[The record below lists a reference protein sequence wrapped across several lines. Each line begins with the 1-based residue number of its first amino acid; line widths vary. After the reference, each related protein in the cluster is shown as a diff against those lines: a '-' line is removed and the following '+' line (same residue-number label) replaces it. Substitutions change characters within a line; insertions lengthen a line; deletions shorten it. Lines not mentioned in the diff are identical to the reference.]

1 MPIDLD
7 RLPSYIRRAPRGDWI
22 VIKENKRS
30 ARFRKS
36 DKDTVLII
44 HVDGGLI
51 TSGERADYIIA
62 RLQTLDVIIE
72 LKGSDVGK
80 AISQIKATRPVWLG
94 HELAGKSQ
102 GALVVRGQGLH
113 PKTTASIDRWQ
124 REFRKTFKMKL
135 IVETRNR
142 DYEFREFLLPEASR
156 A

>member
-1 MPIDLD
+1 MPIDLGK
-7 RLPSYIRRAPRGDWI
+7 LPSYIRQAPRGEWI
-22 VIKENKRS
+22 VIKENRRS
-30 ARFRKS
+30 ARFRNS
-36 DKDTVLII
+36 DIDAVLII

-51 TSGERADYIIA
+51 NTGERADFIVA
-62 RLQTLDVIIE
+62 HPKVLDVIVE

-94 HELAGKSQ
+94 HKLAGKIQ